1 LEPDVLVVRI
11 EEWPGGDADLR
22 RPIARL
28 EIANRSGLAPVSDY
42 EVTLRP
48 AVGEPSRPAI
58 VYGHVRDD
66 GWLKLARAA
75 LRAVDPDGAFYT
87 SPVTQVPADVLDL
100 LPLTPYTSRACQT
113 GRAILAA
120 GPELDGLLAA
130 RGLERQAWAGEFF
143 RSCRVTE
150 KWTGMRCQDP
160 QHGGGAPTDVA
171 PSTWTVTT
179 TVTAPTPGDAE
190 HWAGTLRDLQLAE
203 HGKHMQLDIVVAPV
217 VSETPHAAFQ
227 QRQMERGL
235 AMLAEDDAE
244 CGFVWERWDGP
255 YRMRDRCTGPAGHA
269 ASWTAEGH
277 GPWEMLADAPDSA
290 AEAATGKEPVEP
302 YYGIWKHAEAGYAEH
317 AASEHTAPT
326 MEEGQ
331 S

>member
-1 LEPDVLVVRI
+1 LEPDVLVVRV
-11 EEWPGGDADLR
+11 EEWPGGNADLR

-75 LRAVDPDGAFYT
+75 LRAVDPDGGFYT
-87 SPVTQVPADVLDL
+87 SPSAQVPPDVLEV
-100 LPLTPYTSRACQT
+100 LPLAPYTSRACQT

-143 RSCRVTE
+143 RSCRVDE

-171 PSTWTVTT
+171 PSTWTVIT
-179 TVTAPTPGDAE
+179 TVTAPTPEDAE
-190 HWAGTLRDLQLAE
+190 RWAGTLRDLQVAE
-203 HGKHMQLDIVVAPV
+203 HGQHMDLRIVVAPASV
-217 VSETPHAAFQ
+217 VGAATSAPDPDLLARI
-227 QRQMERGL
+227 RQVWFV
-235 AMLAEDDAE
+235 AEDGWDRLAAVGMAE
-244 CGFVWERWDGP
+244 DRW
-255 YRMRDRCTGPAGHA
+255 
-269 ASWTAEGH
+269 
-277 GPWEMLADAPDSA
+277 
-290 AEAATGKEPVEP
+290 
-302 YYGIWKHAEAGYAEH
+302 
-317 AASEHTAPT
+317 
-326 MEEGQ
+326 
-331 S
+331 